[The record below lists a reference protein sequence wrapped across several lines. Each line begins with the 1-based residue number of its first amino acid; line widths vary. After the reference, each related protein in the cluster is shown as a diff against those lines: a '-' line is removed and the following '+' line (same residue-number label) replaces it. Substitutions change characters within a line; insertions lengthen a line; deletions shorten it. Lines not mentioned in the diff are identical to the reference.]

1 MAFARGSKYRVRSPG
16 VIARGTNA
24 PGGARREAG
33 TVHTLAGTGWRYCLN
48 KGIGS
53 YLSKRRLSEDKVIA
67 AHPPLSAWMSSI
79 GFALKSLSSR
89 TCARVD
95 RSPPLFDRLK
105 KSSYDH
111 RCAQRTRTNLSLPWI
126 VVSLADDR
134 EEERRKL
141 EGESTW
147 SDSTWRRDEKLVRW
161 YEQRTRTLLERWRDE
176 ARCRTR
182 DTTNYP
188 ACQV

>member
-1 MAFARGSKYRVRSPG
+1 M
-16 VIARGTNA
+16 
-24 PGGARREAG
+24 
-33 TVHTLAGTGWRYCLN
+33 HTLAGTGWRYCLN

-105 KSSYDH
+105 KNSYDH
-111 RCAQRTRTNLSLPWI
+111 RCAQRTRTNLSSPWI
-126 VVSLADDR
+126 VVSLVDDR

-141 EGESTW
+141 EGERARGRTARGAETKNWPVGTSNERERCWNAGATKHVVEREIRPIIPRAKYRDANRTVRRETTMLATVVVTYRCFDPDW
-147 SDSTWRRDEKLVRW
+147 SRD
-161 YEQRTRTLLERWRDE
+161 
-176 ARCRTR
+176 
-182 DTTNYP
+182 
-188 ACQV
+188 

>member
-105 KSSYDH
+105 KMWL
-111 RCAQRTRTNLSLPWI
+111 RRTNLSLPRI

-147 SDSTWRRDEKLVRW
+147 SDSTWRRDEKLARW
-161 YEQRTRTLLERWRDE
+161 NEQRTTTLVERWRDE